1 MTTTSVSQK
10 TDAPAHAEPP
20 FPIVHVTDLLKAFV
34 KAVRATQ
41 MYLPNNPMHS
51 RSIDAV
57 RDAFNNLWQ
66 HTDELVLQVV
76 ETRLEWEGKVV
87 LDEGERTSDN
97 VAWLLF
103 KDGIRELTML
113 KGFELEEL
121 SVFFSLLQRVRKAS
135 DDDDDLLTL
144 MWEREFVA
152 LQYRYVDLTQ
162 EGGPGVESMERQ
174 EQKEKILSPAQ
185 AEAGL
190 ESTRS
195 SIASLE
201 DFDSTLYFLDDGE
214 IEHLQQEIKREFSTD
229 LRPAVIASLL
239 DTFENQ
245 KDPTVREEICGLLDY
260 FLLILLSTAQYRNAA
275 YLLREAAT
283 TANRAAEILDPQ
295 KQRLL
300 QLNELMSD
308 PKPLGQ
314 LLQALE
320 DSPLRAPQME
330 LDELFGI
337 LQPRALETILGW
349 IGRSTNPQLKVLLEA
364 AAGRLAGS
372 NSAELIRLIG
382 SEDEAVV
389 IEAIRRAA
397 ALKSPAAV
405 PALGKMLTV
414 GEADMRLAAVSALAE
429 IGSPGAMQML
439 ERALTD
445 EDREV
450 RIVAVRTLGAKN
462 ARAALPKIEVAIKGR
477 DLRES
482 NLGEKMAFFEAYGLL
497 CGDAGVALLDGLLN
511 AKGFMG
517 KKDDSE
523 IRACAAMALG
533 KINTAKA
540 GDALKKA
547 SGEKDVMVKNAV
559 SKALRSGVVA

>member
-1 MTTTSVSQK
+1 MTTSVPAK
-10 TDAPAHAEPP
+10 TGEDELDEPS
-20 FPIVHVTDLLKAFV
+20 FPIVYVTDLLKAFV

-41 MYLPNNPMHS
+41 MYLPNNPMHA
-51 RSIDAV
+51 RALDAV
-57 RDAFNNLWQ
+57 KEAFGNLWQ
-66 HTDELVLQVV
+66 HTDEIELQVV
-76 ETRLEWEGKVV
+76 ETRLEWEGRVV
-87 LDEGERTSDN
+87 LDEEERTSDN
-97 VAWLLF
+97 VAWLLY
-103 KDGIRELTML
+103 KDGIRELKML
-113 KGFELEEL
+113 KGFEEDEL
-121 SVFFSLLQRVRKAS
+121 GVLFNLLQRVRKAT

-144 MWEREFVA
+144 MWEREFVT

-162 EGGPGVESMERQ
+162 DGGPGVESMERA

-190 ESTRS
+190 ESTQS
-195 SIASLE
+195 SIAKLDE
-201 DFDSTLYFLDDGE
+201 FDSTLYFLDDNEVEYLHG
-214 IEHLQQEIKREFSTD
+214 EIKREFSTD

-275 YLLREAAT
+275 YLLREAGV
-283 TANRAAEILDPQ
+283 TAGRAAEVLEAQ
-295 KQRLL
+295 KQRLT
-300 QLNELMSD
+300 QLNEIMSD

-320 DSPLRAPQME
+320 DSPLRAPQHE

-337 LQPRALETILGW
+337 LQPIALETILSW
-349 IGRSTNPQLKVLLEA
+349 IGRSQNPQLKMLLEVG
-364 AAGRLAGS
+364 AGRLAGS

-382 SEDEAVV
+382 SDDEAVV
-389 IEAIRRAA
+389 LEAIRRAA

-414 GEADMRLAAVSALAE
+414 GEPDMRLAAVTALTE

-439 ERALTD
+439 ERALVD

-450 RIVAVRTLGAKN
+450 RIVAVRALGARN
-462 ARAALPKIEVAIKGR
+462 ARAALPRIEAAIKGK
-477 DLRES
+477 DLRDS
-482 NLGEKMAFFEAYGLL
+482 NLTEKMAFFEAYGLL
-497 CGDAGVALLDGLLN
+497 CGDAGVPLLDGLLN

-533 KINTAKA
+533 KINSAKA
-540 GDALKKA
+540 ADSLTRAT
-547 SGEKDVMVKNAV
+547 GEKDVIVRNAV
-559 SKALRSGVVA
+559 SRAIRGAST

>member
-1 MTTTSVSQK
+1 MTTSVPPK
-10 TDAPAHAEPP
+10 AEERVLDEPS
-20 FPIVHVTDLLKAFV
+20 FPMVYVTDLLKAFV

-41 MYLPNNPMHS
+41 LYLPNNPMHA
-51 RSIDAV
+51 RSLEAV
-57 RDAFNNLWQ
+57 REAFGSLWQ
-66 HTDELVLQVV
+66 HTDEVTLQVI
-76 ETRLEWEGKVV
+76 ETRLEWEGRIV
-87 LDEGERTSDN
+87 LDEHERTSDN
-97 VAWLLF
+97 IAWLLY
-103 KDGIRELTML
+103 KDGIRELKML
-113 KGFELEEL
+113 QGFEQEEL
-121 SVFFSLLQRVRKAS
+121 GLFFNLLQRVRKAT

-144 MWEREFVA
+144 MWEQEFA
-152 LQYRYVDLTQ
+152 NLQYRYVDLTQ
-162 EGGPGVESMERQ
+162 EAGPGVESMERA

-190 ESTRS
+190 ESTQS
-195 SIASLE
+195 SIAKLD
-201 DFDSTLYFLDDGE
+201 DFDSTLYFLDDKE
-214 IEHLQQEIKREFSTD
+214 VEYLQGEIKREFSTD

-275 YLLREAAT
+275 YLLREAGV
-283 TANRAAEILDPQ
+283 TAGRAAEVLEAQ
-295 KQRLL
+295 KQRLT

-320 DSPLRAPQME
+320 DSPLRAPQHD
-330 LDELFGI
+330 LDDLFGV
-337 LQPRALETILGW
+337 LQPRALETILSW
-349 IGRSTNPQLKVLLEA
+349 IGRSTNPQLKVLLEV
-364 AAGRLAGS
+364 AAGRLASS

-382 SEDEAVV
+382 SDDEAVV
-389 IEAIRRAA
+389 LEAIRRAA

-414 GEADMRLAAVSALAE
+414 GEPEMRLAAVTALTE

-439 ERALTD
+439 ERAVGD

-450 RIVAVRTLGAKN
+450 RIVAVRALGSRN
-462 ARAALPKIEVAIKGR
+462 ARAALPRIEAAIKGK

-482 NLGEKMAFFEAYGLL
+482 NLTEKMAFFEAYGLL
-497 CGDAGVALLDGLLN
+497 CGDAGVPLLDGMLN
-511 AKGFMG
+511 SKGFMG

-540 GDALKKA
+540 SAALNKA
-547 SGEKDVMVKNAV
+547 AGEKDVIVRNAV
-559 SKALRSGVVA
+559 SRAIRGATA

>member
-1 MTTTSVSQK
+1 MTTSVPAK
-10 TDAPAHAEPP
+10 TEEHALAEPP
-20 FPIVHVTDLLKAFV
+20 FPIVYVTDLLKSFV

-41 MYLPNNPMHS
+41 MYLPNNPMHA
-51 RSIDAV
+51 RALDAV
-57 RDAFNNLWQ
+57 KDAFSALWQ
-66 HTDELVLQVV
+66 HTDELILQVV
-76 ETRLEWEGKVV
+76 ETRLDWEGRTV
-87 LDEGERTSDN
+87 LDEHERTSDN
-97 VAWLLF
+97 VAWLLY

-113 KGFELEEL
+113 KGFEQEEL
-121 SVFFSLLQRVRKAS
+121 GVLFNLLQRVRKAT

-144 MWEREFVA
+144 MWEREFVN

-162 EGGPGVESMERQ
+162 DMGPGVESMERA

-190 ESTRS
+190 ESTQS
-195 SIASLE
+195 SIAKLDE
-201 DFDSTLYFLDDGE
+201 FDSTLYFLDDHE
-214 IEHLQQEIKREFSTD
+214 VEYLQQEIKREFSTD

-245 KDPTVREEICGLLDY
+245 KDPTVREEVCNLLDY
-260 FLLILLSTAQYRNAA
+260 FLLILLSSTQYRNAA
-275 YLLREAAT
+275 YLLRESGV
-283 TANRAAEILDPQ
+283 TANRAPEVLEAQ

-320 DSPLRAPQME
+320 DSPLRAPQHE

-337 LQPRALETILGW
+337 LQPRALETILSW
-349 IGRSTNPQLKVLLEA
+349 IGRSTNPQLKMLLEVA
-364 AAGRLAGS
+364 ASRLASS

-382 SEDEAVV
+382 SDDEGVV
-389 IEAIRRAA
+389 LEAIRRAA

-414 GEADMRLAAVSALAE
+414 GEADMRLAAVIALND

-439 ERALTD
+439 ERAVID

-450 RIVAVRTLGAKN
+450 RIVAVRALGARN
-462 ARAALPKIEVAIKGR
+462 ARAALPRIEAAIKGK

-482 NLGEKMAFFEAYGLL
+482 NLTEKMAFFEAYGVLS
-497 CGDAGVALLDGLLN
+497 GDAGVALLDGILN
-511 AKGFMG
+511 SKSFMG
-517 KKDDSE
+517 RKGDSE
-523 IRACAAMALG
+523 FRACAAMALG

-540 GDALKKA
+540 SDSLSRAT
-547 SGEKDVMVKNAV
+547 GEKDVVVRNAV
-559 SKALRSGVVA
+559 SKAIRGGNA

>member
-1 MTTTSVSQK
+1 MTSSATQK
-10 TDAPAHAEPP
+10 TDASALEELP
-20 FPIVHVTDLLKAFV
+20 FPIVYVTDLLKSFV
-34 KAVRATQ
+34 KAFRATQ
-41 MYLPNNPMHS
+41 MYLPNNPMHA

-57 RDAFNNLWQ
+57 RDAFNTLWQ
-66 HTDELVLQVV
+66 HTDDVVLHVI
-76 ETRLEWEGKVV
+76 ETRLEWEGRVV

-97 VAWLLF
+97 VAWLLY

-113 KGFELEEL
+113 KGFEADEL
-121 SVFFSLLQRVRKAS
+121 STFFGLLQRVRKAS

-144 MWEREFVA
+144 MWEREFA
-152 LQYRYVDLTQ
+152 TLQYRYVDLTQ
-162 EGGPGVESMERQ
+162 ESGPGVESMERQ
-174 EQKEKILSPAQ
+174 EQKERILSPAQ

-190 ESTRS
+190 ESTKS
-195 SIASLE
+195 SIATMD
-201 DFDSTLYFLDDGE
+201 DFDSTLYFLDDRE
-214 IEHLQQEIKREFSTD
+214 VEYLQQEIKREFSTD

-275 YLLREAAT
+275 YLLREAGV
-283 TANRAAEILDPQ
+283 TANRAPEILEPQ

-320 DSPLRAPQME
+320 DSPLRAPQHE

-337 LQPRALETILGW
+337 LQPRALETILSW
-349 IGRSTNPQLKVLLEA
+349 IGKSTNPQLKMLLEGA
-364 AAGRLAGS
+364 ATRLAGS
-372 NSAELIRLIG
+372 NSQELIRLIG
-382 SEDEAVV
+382 SDDEAVV
-389 IEAIRRAA
+389 LEAIRRAA

-414 GEADMRLAAVSALAE
+414 GETDLRVAAVTALAD
-429 IGSPGAMQML
+429 IGSPGALQML
-439 ERALTD
+439 ERALSD

-450 RIVAVRTLGAKN
+450 RIVSVKTLGAKN
-462 ARAALPKIEVAIKGR
+462 ARAALPKIEAAIKGK

-482 NLGEKMAFFEAYGLL
+482 NLGEKMAYFEAYGLL
-497 CGDAGVALLDGLLN
+497 CGDAGVVLLDGILN
-511 AKGFMG
+511 SKGFMG

-523 IRACAAMALG
+523 LRACAAMALG
-533 KINTAKA
+533 KINTP
-540 GDALKKA
+540 KA
-547 SGEKDVMVKNAV
+547 SESLRKAASEKDVMVRNAV
-559 SKALRSGVVA
+559 SKAIRSGAVA

>member
-1 MTTTSVSQK
+1 MTTSVPPK
-10 TDAPAHAEPP
+10 AEERLLDEPS
-20 FPIVHVTDLLKAFV
+20 FPIVYVTDLLKAFV

-41 MYLPNNPMHS
+41 LYLPNNPMHA
-51 RSIDAV
+51 RSLEVV
-57 RDAFNNLWQ
+57 REAFGTLWQ
-66 HTDELVLQVV
+66 HTDELDLQVV
-76 ETRLEWEGKVV
+76 ETRLEWEGRVV
-87 LDEGERTSDN
+87 LDEQERTSDN
-97 VAWLLF
+97 VAWLLY
-103 KDGIRELTML
+103 KDGIRELKML
-113 KGFELEEL
+113 KGFEQEEL
-121 SVFFSLLQRVRKAS
+121 GILFNLLQRVRKAT

-144 MWEREFVA
+144 MWEQEFA
-152 LQYRYVDLTQ
+152 NLQYRYVDLTQ
-162 EGGPGVESMERQ
+162 EAGPGIESMERA

-190 ESTRS
+190 ESTKS
-195 SIASLE
+195 SIASLD
-201 DFDSTLYFLDDGE
+201 DFDSTLYFLDE
-214 IEHLQQEIKREFSTD
+214 REVEYLQSEIKREFSTD

-275 YLLREAAT
+275 YLLREAGT
-283 TANRAAEILDPQ
+283 TASRATEILDTQ
-295 KQRLL
+295 KQRLT

-320 DSPLRAPQME
+320 DSPLRAPQHE

-337 LQPRALETILGW
+337 LQPRALETILSW
-349 IGRSTNPQLKVLLEA
+349 IGRSSNPQLKVLLEV
-364 AAGRLAGS
+364 AAGRLAAS

-382 SEDEAVV
+382 ADDEAVV
-389 IEAIRRAA
+389 LEAIRRAA

-414 GEADMRLAAVSALAE
+414 GEPEMRLAAVTALTE

-439 ERALTD
+439 ERALVD

-450 RIVAVRTLGAKN
+450 RIVAVRALGARN
-462 ARAALPKIEVAIKGR
+462 ARAALPRIEAAIKGK

-482 NLGEKMAFFEAYGLL
+482 NLTEKMAFFEAYGLL

-511 AKGFMG
+511 SKGFMG

-533 KINTAKA
+533 KINTAKSA
-540 GDALKKA
+540 DSLNRAT
-547 SGEKDVMVKNAV
+547 GEKDVIVRNAV
-559 SKALRSGVVA
+559 SRAIRGATA

>member
-1 MTTTSVSQK
+1 MTTSVTQK
-10 TDAPAHAEPP
+10 TDAHALDEPP
-20 FPIVHVTDLLKAFV
+20 FPIVYVTDLLKSFV
-34 KAVRATQ
+34 KAFRATQ
-41 MYLPNNPMHS
+41 MYLPNNPMHA

-57 RDAFNNLWQ
+57 REAFNSLWQ
-66 HTDELVLQVV
+66 HTDDLVLQVI
-76 ETRLEWEGKVV
+76 ETRLEWEGRVV

-97 VAWLLF
+97 VAWLLY

-121 SVFFSLLQRVRKAS
+121 SVFFGLLQRVRKAS

-144 MWEREFVA
+144 MWEREFA
-152 LQYRYVDLTQ
+152 TLQYRYVDLTQ
-162 EGGPGVESMERQ
+162 DSGPGVESMERQ

-190 ESTRS
+190 ESTKS
-195 SIASLE
+195 SIATMD
-201 DFDSTLYFLDDGE
+201 DFDSTLYFLDDRE
-214 IEHLQQEIKREFSTD
+214 VEYLQQEIKREFSTD

-275 YLLREAAT
+275 YLLREAGV

-320 DSPLRAPQME
+320 DSPLRAPQHE

-337 LQPRALETILGW
+337 LQPRALETILSW
-349 IGRSTNPQLKVLLEA
+349 IGKSSNPQLKMLLEGA
-364 AAGRLAGS
+364 ATRLASS
-372 NSAELIRLIG
+372 NSQELIRLIG
-382 SEDEAVV
+382 SDDEAVV
-389 IEAIRRAA
+389 LEAIRRAA

-414 GEADMRLAAVSALAE
+414 GESDLRVAAVTALAD
-429 IGSPGAMQML
+429 IGSPGALQML
-439 ERALTD
+439 ERALAD

-450 RIVAVRTLGAKN
+450 RIVAVKTLGAKN
-462 ARAALPKIEVAIKGR
+462 ARAALPKIEAAIKGK

-482 NLGEKMAFFEAYGLL
+482 NLGEKMAYFEAYGLL
-497 CGDAGVALLDGLLN
+497 CGDAGVVLLDGILN

-533 KINTAKA
+533 KINTPKA
-540 GDALKKA
+540 SDALRKA
-547 SGEKDVMVKNAV
+547 ASEKDVMVRNAV
-559 SKALRSGVVA
+559 SKAIRSGAVA

>member
-1 MTTTSVSQK
+1 MTTSVPAK
-10 TDAPAHAEPP
+10 TEERLLDEPS
-20 FPIVHVTDLLKAFV
+20 FPIVYVTDLLKAFV

-41 MYLPNNPMHS
+41 MYLPNNPMHA
-51 RSIDAV
+51 RALDAV
-57 RDAFNNLWQ
+57 KEAFSALWQ
-66 HTDELVLQVV
+66 KTDELILQVI
-76 ETRLEWEGKVV
+76 ETRLEWEGRTV

-97 VAWLLF
+97 IAWLLY

-113 KGFELEEL
+113 KGFEQEEL
-121 SVFFSLLQRVRKAS
+121 SVLFDLLQRVRKAT

-144 MWEREFVA
+144 MWEREFVN
-152 LQYRYVDLTQ
+152 LHYRYVDLTQ
-162 EGGPGVESMERQ
+162 ETGPGVESMERT

-190 ESTRS
+190 ESTQS
-195 SIASLE
+195 SIAKLE
-201 DFDSTLYFLDDGE
+201 DFDGTLYFLDDRE
-214 IEHLQQEIKREFSTD
+214 VEYLQQEIKREFSTD

-245 KDPTVREEICGLLDY
+245 KDPTVREEICNLLDY

-275 YLLREAAT
+275 YLLRESGV
-283 TANRAAEILDPQ
+283 TANRAPEVLDPQ

-320 DSPLRAPQME
+320 DAPLRAPQHE

-337 LQPRALETILGW
+337 LQPRALETILSW
-349 IGRSTNPQLKVLLEA
+349 IGRSANPQLKMLLEVA
-364 AAGRLAGS
+364 ATRLASS

-382 SEDEAVV
+382 SDDEGVV
-389 IEAIRRAA
+389 LEAIRRAA

-414 GEADMRLAAVSALAE
+414 GEADMRLAAVTALTV

-439 ERALTD
+439 ERALID

-450 RIVAVRTLGAKN
+450 RIVAVRALGARN
-462 ARAALPKIEVAIKGR
+462 ARAALPRIEAAIKGK

-482 NLGEKMAFFEAYGLL
+482 NLTEKMAFFEAYGLL
-497 CGDAGVALLDGLLN
+497 SGDAGVALLDGILN

-523 IRACAAMALG
+523 FRACAAMALG

-540 GDALKKA
+540 SDSLNRAT
-547 SGEKDVMVKNAV
+547 GEKDVMVRNAV
-559 SKALRSGVVA
+559 SKAIRGGGA

>member
-1 MTTTSVSQK
+1 MTTSVPTK
-10 TDAPAHAEPP
+10 IGVDELDEPS
-20 FPIVHVTDLLKAFV
+20 FPIVYVTDLLKAFV

-41 MYLPNNPMHS
+41 MYMPNNPMHT
-51 RSIDAV
+51 RALDAV
-57 RDAFNNLWQ
+57 KDAFGVVWQ
-66 HTDELVLQVV
+66 HTDQLVLQVV
-76 ETRLEWEGKVV
+76 ETRLDWEGRIV

-97 VAWLLF
+97 IAWLLY

-113 KGFELEEL
+113 QGFEQEEL
-121 SVFFSLLQRVRKAS
+121 AALFDLLQRVRKAT
-135 DDDDDLLTL
+135 DADDDLLTL
-144 MWEREFVA
+144 MWEREFVT
-152 LQYRYVDLTQ
+152 LQYRYVDLAQ
-162 EGGPGVESMERQ
+162 DFGPGVESMERA

-190 ESTRS
+190 ESTQS
-195 SIASLE
+195 SIAKLD
-201 DFDSTLYFLDDGE
+201 DFDSTLYFLDDRE
-214 IEHLQQEIKREFSTD
+214 VEYLQQEIKREFSSD

-275 YLLREAAT
+275 YLLREAGV
-283 TANRAAEILDPQ
+283 TANRAVEVLEPQ
-295 KQRLL
+295 KQRLT

-320 DSPLRAPQME
+320 DSPLRAPQHE

-337 LQPRALETILGW
+337 LQPRALETILSW
-349 IGRSTNPQLKVLLEA
+349 IGRSTNQQLKMLLEV
-364 AAGRLAGS
+364 AAGRLAAS

-382 SEDEAVV
+382 SDDEAVV
-389 IEAIRRAA
+389 LEAIRRAA

-414 GEADMRLAAVSALAE
+414 GEADMRLAAVTALNN
-429 IGSPGAMQML
+429 IGSAGAMQML

-450 RIVAVRTLGAKN
+450 RVVAARSIGARRAK
-462 ARAALPKIEVAIKGR
+462 AALPRIEAAIKGK

-482 NLGEKMAFFEAYGLL
+482 NLTEKMAFFETYGLL
-497 CGDAGVALLDGLLN
+497 SGETGVALLDGILN

-517 KKDDSE
+517 QKDDSE
-523 IRACAAMALG
+523 FRACAAMALG
-533 KINTAKA
+533 KINSQ
-540 GDALKKA
+540 KA
-547 SGEKDVMVKNAV
+547 SDSLNRATGEKDVIVRNAV
-559 SKALRSGVVA
+559 SKAIRGASA